1 MLSIARRHIQR
12 IASSVHPAKMST
24 GAVAAGPAAYSYGVQ
39 FFHWTMGGALAGA
52 VATVLL
58 AQSTPKEEA
67 EKKGRFMFLHKSC
80 GTLAAMLLVPR
91 LISRAVSKSPIPI
104 PGAHAIEHIAA
115 NISHAV
121 MYGFAVFMPVS
132 GVAMGYFGG
141 GGLPFFFTKFDAAK
155 EKRGDIAGPAFKWHK
170 KAGAIFEYLIP
181 LHIAGAMGHLVRG
194 HTIFGRII
202 PWGK

>member
-1 MLSIARRHIQR
+1 MLSTFRRPLQRFGKSSSIAKL
-12 IASSVHPAKMST
+12 SS
-24 GAVAAGPAAYSYGVQ
+24 AATAPTSYSQGVQ
-39 FFHWTMGGALAGA
+39 FFHWTMGTALAGA
-52 VATVLL
+52 VVTVLL
-58 AQSTPKEEA
+58 AQNTPKEEKD
-67 EKKGRFMFLHKSC
+67 KKMRYMFLHKSC

-91 LISRAVSKSPIPI
+91 ILVRVASKSPIAV

-170 KAGAIFEYLIP
+170 QAGQIFEYLIP
-181 LHIAGAMGHLVRG
+181 LHVLGALGHFVRG
-194 HTIFGRII
+194 HTIFSRIL